1 MRLRSKFL
9 SIGILLAII
18 PAFCLS
24 AYIAY
29 SSYSDGKSAIHELS
43 KAQLT
48 AVRESKKSQIERY
61 FQTIQDQ
68 VLSFSKDRMIVNAMR
83 EFKRGFD
90 DYLSQRTGDNVVQ
103 QKEKLQQYYEQSFG
117 GEYAERNNGQ
127 KVNSAAL
134 MQGLDAD
141 SISLQYDFIANNTEP
156 LGAKDALIQ
165 LDNNT
170 LYSKLHKIY
179 HPPIRDFLQRFEYF
193 DIFLVTPDTGDIVY
207 SVFKELDY

>member
-1 MRLRSKFL
+1 
-9 SIGILLAII
+9 
-18 PAFCLS
+18 
-24 AYIAY
+24 
-29 SSYSDGKSAIHELS
+29 
-43 KAQLT
+43 
-48 AVRESKKSQIERY
+48 
-61 FQTIQDQ
+61 
-68 VLSFSKDRMIVNAMR
+68 MIVNAMR
-83 EFKRGFD
+83 EFKQEFD

-117 GEYAERNNGQ
+117 GEDAERNNGQ

-141 SISLQYDFIANNTEP
+141 SISLQYDFIANKTEP

-179 HPPIRDFLQRFEYF
+179 HPPIRYFLQRFEYY
-193 DIFLVTPDTGDIVY
+193 DIFLVAPDTGDIVY